1 MSANIKIIKWLT
13 LITVIILMATCCVN
27 INIETGIIV
36 LDTILI
42 SNNMM
47 MTLLGGICT
56 GLVVVLAE
64 KNYKYHLDKNTYKS
78 YLYNTAM
85 MLYSDFYYVH
95 KNINELLCEKS
106 MKIPKNLFT
115 SRLSVMQ
122 NRLWGMA
129 NTDYCVF
136 RKKDKF
142 MLVHNNFVRD
152 KFMQLKNRMDQY
164 IYFEI
169 AFTEAEIN
177 QLKNKMD
184 QCKYLGI
191 PFTEAEIDQF
201 KKVENADENIYK
213 VLKVLDTFTKESMET
228 LDQYLC
234 VLQND
239 SPKKFIW
246 SHTKELIHS
255 SYLGLYNSGNV
266 NDFIKRNWN
275 EDN

>member
-1 MSANIKIIKWLT
+1 MSVNIRIIRWLT
-13 LITVIILMATCCVN
+13 VITVITLMAICCVN
-27 INIETGIIV
+27 INIETEIIV

-78 YLYNTAM
+78 YLYNTAV

-95 KNINELLCEKS
+95 KNINELLCDKS

-115 SRLSVMQ
+115 SRMSVMQ
-122 NRLWGMA
+122 NRIWGMA

-142 MLVHNNFVRD
+142 MLVHNDFVRN

-164 IYFEI
+164 IYFDI

-177 QLKNKMD
+177 QLKK
-184 QCKYLGI
+184 I
-191 PFTEAEIDQF
+191 
-201 KKVENADENIYK
+201 ENADENIYK
-213 VLKVLDTFTKESMET
+213 VLKVLDAFTKEAMET
-228 LDQYLC
+228 IDQYLC
-234 VLQND
+234 AVQND

-246 SHTKELIHS
+246 THDKEVIHG

-275 EDN
+275 ED